1 MSSKDITAF
10 PRGAALTGTDL
21 RVVIHLTTIPVNL
34 LLIAW
39 VGVGRTAFLP
49 DGGDLGVR
57 LTLAILAPTLTVLLA
72 VTSALAIRQHRP
84 ADGYLTA
91 AQAGSQLG
99 CWLALAGFG
108 FFLVDAGPSPT
119 GTASPFTQLAGAVLV
134 VLSDALTVACLYGFV
149 ASYIALLILLIRGLP
164 GAGSRRP
171 AAGRSP
177 VGALD

>member
-1 MSSKDITAF
+1 MSFQTITEL
-10 PRGAALTGTDL
+10 PRGAAPTPAEL
-21 RVVIHLTTIPVNL
+21 RVVAHLATIPVNL

-57 LTLAILAPTLTVLLA
+57 LTLTVLAPTLTVLLG

-91 AQAGSQLG
+91 AQVGSLLG
-99 CWLALAGFG
+99 CWLALTGFG
-108 FFLVDAGPSPT
+108 FFLVDTGPSAA
-119 GTASPFTQLAGAVLV
+119 GTASPFTQLAGPGLV

-149 ASYIALLILLIRGLP
+149 ASWIALLILLIRGLR
-164 GAGSRRP
+164 GADRRRRP
-171 AAGRSP
+171 GRAPVDDAA
-177 VGALD
+177 